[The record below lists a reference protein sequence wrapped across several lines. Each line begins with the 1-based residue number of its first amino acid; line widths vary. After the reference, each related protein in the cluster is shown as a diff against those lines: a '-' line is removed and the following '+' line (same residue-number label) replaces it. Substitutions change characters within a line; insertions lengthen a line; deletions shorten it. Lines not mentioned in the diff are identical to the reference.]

1 MTHLG
6 NLLSGLALTVAI
18 GLGLSSLPV
27 VAGKN
32 SAKTSAAAKAAAAA
46 PAVLKRGVNL
56 SHWQQY
62 WGRQPV
68 VAADMA
74 TIKKAG
80 FDHVRLPFDPQ
91 KMGWNPDSPTP
102 TIYWAA
108 LDQAVSIAQQAGLAI
123 ILDFHPEMALSQRIE
138 TEAAVH
144 AAYVDF
150 WQQMATHFAAS
161 PVSVVVFELFNEP
174 SYWDPTGPARLAA
187 LEKQALDRIRQATPS
202 RLVLIAPSRGGF
214 LAGLLL
220 ITPVK
225 DANVRY
231 VFHYYDPKLF
241 TYLHA
246 PWEPF
251 LSGPHGM
258 IANLVYPAANA
269 LSQVQLLPNADPAIA
284 MAAVNQYVAE
294 NWGATRIAQDIA
306 QAQAWAT
313 QNGARLMCTEFGTL
327 RVGPDVVSRQN
338 WLKDTRSVLEGM
350 GIGWSI
356 WDYADMFGIA
366 VSTNGMVTPASD
378 PAIVPRDPLNPQRV
392 FDRNLL
398 RALGL

>member
-6 NLLSGLALTVAI
+6 HLLSGLVLTLGI
-18 GLGLSSLPV
+18 GLGLASLP
-27 VAGKN
+27 A
-32 SAKTSAAAKAAAAA
+32 AAAKNA
-46 PAVLKRGVNL
+46 PAAKTPTPPALKRGVNL
-56 SHWQQY
+56 SHWLQY

-74 TIKKAG
+74 TIKQAG

-91 KMGWNPDSPTP
+91 RLGWNPDATPP

-108 LDQAVSIAQQAGLAI
+108 LDQAVSMAQKAGLAI
-123 ILDFHPEMALSQRIE
+123 ILDFHPEMALSKRIE
-138 TEAAVH
+138 TEAAVQ

-150 WQQMATHFAAS
+150 WQQMATHYAAK

-174 SYWDPTGPARLAA
+174 SYWDATGPARLAT
-187 LEKQALDRIRQATPS
+187 LEKQALDRIRQSTPS
-202 RLVLIAPSRGGF
+202 RLVLIAPSQGGF
-214 LAGLLL
+214 LSGLLL

-251 LSGPHGM
+251 LSGAHGM
-258 IANLVYPAANA
+258 ITNLVYPAANA
-269 LSQVQLLPNADPAIA
+269 LSQVQLLPNADPLIA
-284 MAAVNQYVAE
+284 MAAVNQYVTDG
-294 NWGATRIAQDIA
+294 WGPTRIKQDIA

-313 QNGARLMCTEFGTL
+313 QNGTRLMCTEFGTL
-327 RVGPDVVSRQN
+327 RVGPDVASRQN
-338 WLKDTRSVLEGM
+338 WLKDTRLVLEGM

-366 VSTNGMVTPASD
+366 VSTNGTVTPASD
-378 PAIVPRDPLNPQRV
+378 PAIVPLDPLNPQRV
-392 FDRNLL
+392 FYTNLL
-398 RALGL
+398 PALGL